1 GAVLAR
7 GGCRELGGA
16 AGIGGP
22 IADYGAIRERIA
34 RARGTRWIAALDD
47 GGAALFQELIR
58 SEGGRLLARGS
69 HACSPDGA
77 VPLRHV
83 WIAAS
88 PAWSAGP
95 PLAAALAATGAAFSV
110 AESFLD
116 EAAPPA
122 GPQAPPPAASEALA
136 TGSRDWIECVGR
148 AVARAALGLAA
159 EAGPAVSRTFSHG
172 ERTGEPP
179 LPIARFA
186 SFIVDL

>member
-1 GAVLAR
+1 MEVDRRSFVKGIAAGGALLAFGAPRLARAAAPAAAAPAGCTLFLGHPGVEAAFARGAGAVLAR

-22 IADYGAIRERIA
+22 IADYGAIRGRIA

-116 EAAPPA
+116 EAA
-122 GPQAPPPAASEALA
+122 
-136 TGSRDWIECVGR
+136 
-148 AVARAALGLAA
+148 
-159 EAGPAVSRTFSHG
+159 
-172 ERTGEPP
+172 
-179 LPIARFA
+179 
-186 SFIVDL
+186 